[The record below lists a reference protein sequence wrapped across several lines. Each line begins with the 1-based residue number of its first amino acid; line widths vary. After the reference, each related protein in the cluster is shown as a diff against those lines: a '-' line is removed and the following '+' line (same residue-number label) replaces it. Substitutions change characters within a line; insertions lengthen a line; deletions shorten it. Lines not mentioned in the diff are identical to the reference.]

1 MSFFRKKFYK
11 KSNNLCPRCEW
22 PLENIKAQYVCREW
36 DFPFF
41 HCFNC
46 GQDFYRA
53 PGTLVK
59 TDKGPVEQM
68 SLKRVEVEIEYMINP
83 KKDYLKKLNKWN

>member
-22 PLENIKAQYVCREW
+22 PLENINAKYVCREW
-36 DFPFF
+36 DFDFF

-46 GQDFYRA
+46 GQDFYRELR
-53 PGTLVK
+53 TLIK

-68 SLKRVEVEIEYMINP
+68 SMKRVEVEIEYMINP
-83 KKDYLKKLNKWN
+83 KKSYLKKLNKWN